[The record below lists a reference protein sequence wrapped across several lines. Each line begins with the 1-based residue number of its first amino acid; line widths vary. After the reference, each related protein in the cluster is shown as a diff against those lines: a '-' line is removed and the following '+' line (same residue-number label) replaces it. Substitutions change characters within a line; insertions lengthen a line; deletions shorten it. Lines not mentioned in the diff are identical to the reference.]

1 LVVHQSKIIY
11 GKENKK
17 LCFGVLLLIGR
28 KEIGKAERFR
38 RIHEK
43 RYESNIA

>member
-1 LVVHQSKIIY
+1 MIIPKGRIIY
-11 GKENKK
+11 RKENKK
-17 LCFGVLLLIGR
+17 LQLGILPLIGR